1 MTKKN
6 FLIAYAIIAG
16 LIIIDQLS
24 KILIDVYLPLNAEIT
39 LIPGFFYI
47 TKVYNTG
54 AAWGFGGD
62 NTILLAMIS
71 LIASIFG
78 LYFSTRND
86 FETKKTY
93 SISLCMIVGGALGN
107 MYDRFFTVG
116 GIRKGV
122 VDFISFHFGSYEFPV
137 FNIADSVL
145 VIGVIL
151 LMVDLLFFEEKRSKN
166 A

>member
-6 FLIAYAIIAG
+6 FLISYAIIAG
-16 LIIIDQLS
+16 LIILDQLS

-86 FETKKTY
+86 FKTKKTY

>member
-1 MTKKN
+1 
-6 FLIAYAIIAG
+6 
-16 LIIIDQLS
+16 
-24 KILIDVYLPLNAEIT
+24 
-39 LIPGFFYI
+39 
-47 TKVYNTG
+47 
-54 AAWGFGGD
+54 
-62 NTILLAMIS
+62 
-71 LIASIFG
+71 
-78 LYFSTRND
+78 
-86 FETKKTY
+86 
-93 SISLCMIVGGALGN
+93 MIVGGALGN